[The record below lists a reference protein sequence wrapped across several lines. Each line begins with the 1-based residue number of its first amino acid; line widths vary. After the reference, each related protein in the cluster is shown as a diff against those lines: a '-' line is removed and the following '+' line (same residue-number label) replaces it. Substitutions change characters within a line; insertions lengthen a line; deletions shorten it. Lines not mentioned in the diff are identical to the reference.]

1 MLGLQAKE
9 IADVEARIAEL
20 ERQLAAARG
29 EIDALEARLAEV
41 EAAADAAEAERN
53 AANDAFVDPDIALL
67 REHYD
72 KYQHWLK
79 HIRDRVF
86 EEVEVQAV
94 KSNVHTIPHTE
105 SSFKPAAGVMT
116 WPRAALLPSSPLAV
130 ADANMHCRSTLPA
143 AQACPQPKPSAGPRW

>member
-72 KYQHWLK
+72 KYQHWFRKVRLTRGLK
-79 HIRDRVF
+79 AGG
-86 EEVEVQAV
+86 VQAR
-94 KSNVHTIPHTE
+94 
-105 SSFKPAAGVMT
+105 
-116 WPRAALLPSSPLAV
+116 PRPSSMMRRP
-130 ADANMHCRSTLPA
+130 D
-143 AQACPQPKPSAGPRW
+143 K